1 MSEKNYG
8 VDVSK
13 DHLDIACDGY
23 TERIE
28 NMRSTIRSFIK
39 KMPAGS
45 VVGMEA
51 TNTYHLLMAD
61 MCYEAGMWV
70 YVVNPR
76 VTRHYR
82 EVRSL
87 RGHTDRMDA
96 LTLASFIEREH
107 EQLRPYEPQSADQ
120 RRLKTLIKRRSKLV
134 AVKVQI
140 EQSMRDVK
148 EVRRELKA
156 VIERLERLIK
166 RIETLVEVQLEGN
179 EDRERIAGIAGV
191 GRIVSAAL
199 VSDLQVA
206 DFRSADSFV
215 AFYGLDPRPNDS
227 GKSKGRRKLSKQ
239 GQKQGRMLL
248 YNAAMSAVTTKV
260 WKATYQA
267 CLDRGLSKIQAL
279 IVIARKIARAAW
291 SIYTHKTTFDPA
303 RLSCA

>member
-13 DHLDIACDGY
+13 DHLDIACDGRV
-23 TERIE
+23 ERID
-28 NMRSTIRSFIK
+28 NNKVGIKRLVK

-51 TNTYHLLMAD
+51 TNTYHQEMAD
-61 MCYEAGMWV
+61 LCFAAGMRV

-87 RGHTDRMDA
+87 RGHTDRLDA

-134 AVKVQI
+134 CVKVQI

-156 VIERLERLIK
+156 VVDRLAGLIAK
-166 RIETLVEVQLEGN
+166 IETLVEIQLEGN

-227 GKSKGRRKLSKQ
+227 GKSRGRRKLSKQ
-239 GQKQGRMLL
+239 GQRLGRMLL

-260 WKATYQA
+260 WKSAYQA

-303 RLSCA
+303 RLACA